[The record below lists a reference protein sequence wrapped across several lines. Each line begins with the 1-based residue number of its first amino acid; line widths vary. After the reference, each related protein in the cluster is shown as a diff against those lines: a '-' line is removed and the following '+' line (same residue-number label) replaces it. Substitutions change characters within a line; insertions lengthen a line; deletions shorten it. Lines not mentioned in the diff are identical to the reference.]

1 MPMNRKDGSS
11 TRPLWAEEFS
21 VHGAEDAYVL
31 RRQFTRFLVL
41 TSLGLATG
49 NAWIWVRSLLAAPPD
64 AYPEQVVARGA
75 EIPVGGV
82 RLFSYPSEIDPAIL
96 FRRADGTLAAFSQ
109 KCTHLACAVFYSAE
123 HDRLEC
129 PCHVG
134 YFSARTGQVL
144 QGPPPRPLPRI
155 RIEER
160 DGLIIAT
167 GVDLQGDEA

>member
-1 MPMNRKDGSS
+1 MDRKDGSS
-11 TRPLWAEEFS
+11 KKPLWAEEFS

-31 RRQFTRFLVL
+31 RRQFTKFLVL
-41 TSLGLATG
+41 TSLAMATG
-49 NAWIWVRSLLAAPPD
+49 NAWIWLRSVFAAPPD
-64 AYPEQVVARGA
+64 AYPEAVVAAAG

-82 RLFSYPSEIDPAIL
+82 KLFAYPREIDPAIL
-96 FRRADGTLAAFSQ
+96 VRKRDGELVAYSQ

-134 YFSARTGQVL
+134 YFSIDSGRVL

-160 DGLIIAT
+160 EGQVVAT
-167 GVDLQGDEA
+167 GVDLEGGGHE